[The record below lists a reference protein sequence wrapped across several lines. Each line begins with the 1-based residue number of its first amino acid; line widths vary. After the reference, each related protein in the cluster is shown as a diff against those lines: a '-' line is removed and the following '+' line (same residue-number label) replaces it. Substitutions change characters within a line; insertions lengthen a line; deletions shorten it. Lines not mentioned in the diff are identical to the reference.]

1 MYYCINLTLV
11 NFSRFL
17 DEIGATQLASVSGR
31 FASFK
36 YECDSRSSRQ
46 TTSVFHIN
54 HSFSW
59 QSIDLFL
66 GLFSGFGRSLNWEVD
81 NLVEFVHIC
90 HYFMIYER
98 YVSDIFRA
106 TFPRDYCRSFPEN
119 QFCKLLFALK
129 TSGYLFLARNLMAF
143 ASHEY
148 EEIFIFEDLLLAHS
162 SANFQQFVSNRLTEL
177 EKN

>member
-1 MYYCINLTLV
+1 MMYYGITLTSV
-11 NFSRFL
+11 KFPRFL

-46 TTSVFHIN
+46 ATFVFHID

-90 HYFMIYER
+90 NYFMIYER

-106 TFPRDYCRSFPEN
+106 TFGQNYCRSFPEN
-119 QFCKLLFALK
+119 QFCEGLFENSRLP
-129 TSGYLFLARNLMAF
+129 F
-143 ASHEY
+143 
-148 EEIFIFEDLLLAHS
+148 S
-162 SANFQQFVSNRLTEL
+162 SS
-177 EKN
+177 

>member
-17 DEIGATQLASVSGR
+17 DEIGATQLASVSDR
-31 FASFK
+31 FVSFK

-46 TTSVFHIN
+46 TTAVFHIN

-81 NLVEFVHIC
+81 NLVEFVLIF

-98 YVSDIFRA
+98 YSVTFFAQPFREITVVRFLRINSA
-106 TFPRDYCRSFPEN
+106 KC
-119 QFCKLLFALK
+119 CLL
-129 TSGYLFLARNLMAF
+129 
-143 ASHEY
+143 
-148 EEIFIFEDLLLAHS
+148 
-162 SANFQQFVSNRLTEL
+162 
-177 EKN
+177 

>member
-1 MYYCINLTLV
+1 MYYGITLTLV
-11 NFSRFL
+11 KFSRFL

-59 QSIDLFL
+59 QSVDLFL
-66 GLFSGFGRSLNWEVD
+66 GLFQSDFGRSLNWEVD

-90 HYFMIYER
+90 
-98 YVSDIFRA
+98 
-106 TFPRDYCRSFPEN
+106 N
-119 QFCKLLFALK
+119 
-129 TSGYLFLARNLMAF
+129 
-143 ASHEY
+143 
-148 EEIFIFEDLLLAHS
+148 
-162 SANFQQFVSNRLTEL
+162 
-177 EKN
+177 

>member
-1 MYYCINLTLV
+1 MCYEVVAVSSVVLPMMYYCINLTLV

-36 YECDSRSSRQ
+36 YECESRSSRQ

-81 NLVEFVHIC
+81 NLLPSPCTAFSHSLSVN
-90 HYFMIYER
+90 
-98 YVSDIFRA
+98 SFR
-106 TFPRDYCRSFPEN
+106 
-119 QFCKLLFALK
+119 
-129 TSGYLFLARNLMAF
+129 
-143 ASHEY
+143 
-148 EEIFIFEDLLLAHS
+148 
-162 SANFQQFVSNRLTEL
+162 
-177 EKN
+177 

>member
-1 MYYCINLTLV
+1 MTLV

-46 TTSVFHIN
+46 ATFVFHIN

-90 HYFMIYER
+90 
-98 YVSDIFRA
+98 
-106 TFPRDYCRSFPEN
+106 N
-119 QFCKLLFALK
+119 
-129 TSGYLFLARNLMAF
+129 
-143 ASHEY
+143 
-148 EEIFIFEDLLLAHS
+148 
-162 SANFQQFVSNRLTEL
+162 
-177 EKN
+177 

>member
-1 MYYCINLTLV
+1 MMYYGITLTLV

-46 TTSVFHIN
+46 ATSVFHIN

-90 HYFMIYER
+90 NYFM
-98 YVSDIFRA
+98 
-106 TFPRDYCRSFPEN
+106 TF
-119 QFCKLLFALK
+119 FARLYRK
-129 TSGYLFLARNLMAF
+129 ITVVRFQRIN
-143 ASHEY
+143 
-148 EEIFIFEDLLLAHS
+148 
-162 SANFQQFVSNRLTEL
+162 SA
-177 EKN
+177 KCC

>member
-1 MYYCINLTLV
+1 MMYYGITLTLV
-11 NFSRFL
+11 KFPRFL

-36 YECDSRSSRQ
+36 YECDSHSSRQ
-46 TTSVFHIN
+46 TTFVFHIN

-90 HYFMIYER
+90 NYFMIYER

-106 TFPRDYCRSFPEN
+106 TFGQNYCRSFPEN
-119 QFCKLLFALK
+119 QFCEGLFENSRLP
-129 TSGYLFLARNLMAF
+129 F
-143 ASHEY
+143 
-148 EEIFIFEDLLLAHS
+148 S
-162 SANFQQFVSNRLTEL
+162 SS
-177 EKN
+177 

>member
-1 MYYCINLTLV
+1 MMYYCINLTLV

-59 QSIDLFL
+59 QSIDFFYCCFL
-66 GLFSGFGRSLNWEVD
+66 VLVD
-81 NLVEFVHIC
+81 L
-90 HYFMIYER
+90 
-98 YVSDIFRA
+98 
-106 TFPRDYCRSFPEN
+106 
-119 QFCKLLFALK
+119 
-129 TSGYLFLARNLMAF
+129 
-143 ASHEY
+143 
-148 EEIFIFEDLLLAHS
+148 
-162 SANFQQFVSNRLTEL
+162 
-177 EKN
+177 